1 MKVFE
6 ISGKSL
12 FGPLGEKEERGRI
25 YARQIAR
32 RGRREEA
39 ATLARCMGRIVSL
52 SLKWDAAGEGGRKG
66 EDGDAYCT
74 NKVRG
79 LFAS

>member
-12 FGPLGEKEERGRI
+12 FGPLGEKEERSRI

-32 RGRREEA
+32 IGRREEA
-39 ATLARCMGRIVSL
+39 ATLACCMGRIVSL
-52 SLKWDAAGEGGRKG
+52 SLKRDAGEGGRKE
-66 EDGDAYCT
+66 EDGDAHCT